1 MATLR
6 DVAREAGVSV
16 ATASRAIN
24 GLGNVTA
31 PTRAAVMAAVKK
43 LNFVPHSGAR
53 SLTRRKTDT
62 VGVILPDLFGEFFSE
77 IIRGID
83 LVAHESG
90 MHLLLGNMHGSTHET
105 AAAIAAMR
113 GRVDGLLVMPP
124 DLKPELLADYLDPAL
139 PTVLLNYD
147 AGPLDL
153 PFVAVDNYRGAYAM
167 TEALLAR
174 GARQIVHI
182 AGPKHNRD
190 ARDRQRGFVD
200 AMAKI
205 AKERNPVILPGDFSE
220 ESGEKAARLFVEGQL
235 PADAVFAANDQMA
248 VGLIA
253 ELARAGVSVPGDVMV
268 AGFDDIPLAR
278 HLSPGLTTMQVNID
292 RLGSTGMMLLLR
304 LLRGDALGAASAT
317 ILTPNLIA
325 RGTTASIAAAARA
338 SAAAGASPT

>member
-147 AGPLDL
+147 AGSLDL

-167 TEALLAR
+167 TEALLAH
-174 GARQIVHI
+174 GARQVIHI

-205 AKERNPVILPGDFSE
+205 AKERSPVILPGDFSE
-220 ESGEKAARLFVEGQL
+220 ESGEKAARLLVEGQL

-317 ILTPNLIA
+317 ILTPNLIE
-325 RGTTASIAAAARA
+325 RGTTASAPGAARA
-338 SAAAGASPT
+338 TAAEASPS

>member
-53 SLTRRKTDT
+53 SLTRRRTDT

-124 DLKPELLADYLDPAL
+124 DLKPELLSDYLDPAL

-147 AGPLDL
+147 ASPLDL

-174 GARQIVHI
+174 GARQVIHI

-190 ARDRQRGFVD
+190 ARDRQRGFAD

-205 AKERNPVILPGDFSE
+205 AKERSPVILPGDFSE
-220 ESGEKAARLFVEGQL
+220 ESGEKAARLLFEGQL

-253 ELARAGVSVPGDVMV
+253 ELARAGVSVPGDLMV

-325 RGTTASIAAAARA
+325 RGTTAGAART
-338 SAAAGASPT
+338 STAAGASAP

>member
-62 VGVILPDLFGEFFSE
+62 VGVILPDLFGDFFSE

-124 DLKPELLADYLDPAL
+124 DLKPELLSDYLDPAL

-167 TEALLAR
+167 TEALLTA
-174 GARQIVHI
+174 GARQVVHI

-200 AMAKI
+200 AMTKI

-325 RGTTASIAAAARA
+325 RGTTASLPGAARA
-338 SAAAGASPT
+338 SAAAGALPT